1 MSSKRMNVLVLFGY
15 LVIFSVLFG
24 LSVYSYL
31 NNKMI
36 LNVGFSTL
44 IVNLG
49 IMLLSVF
56 SIIKTVWHIISL

>member
-1 MSSKRMNVLVLFGY
+1 MSSKRMDVFVLFGY

-36 LNVGFSTL
+36 LNIGFSTL